1 MGLFDRLVGRKEPE
15 TRAGGGYTDA
25 ALDAALDAA
34 TGNRQTVAEQ
44 TAAAEFGIGLL
55 ARCFAAAIVEP
66 EGAAPPLPAQL
77 RADLARR
84 LLVRG
89 EAVYA
94 IEVNRLGNIRLL
106 PASSHDIA
114 GGRMKLPGATS
125 WKYPL
130 LRGPSPAGCLLRAW
144 YTSA

>member
-1 MGLFDRLVGRKEPE
+1 MNPISRLLGRDSAPE
-15 TRAGGGYTDA
+15 RRAGFTDA

-114 GGRMKLPGATS
+114 GGPDESSWRYFLEIPGPT
-125 WKYPL
+125 
-130 LRGPSPAGCLLRAW
+130 RPSPAGCLLRAW